1 MSSKSK
7 NINQYYINKLIS
19 SDEESVYG
27 RIYKFWWS
35 HFLTSIKQNGIDK
48 TLNTLDKCMTLG
60 NVDFLASATK
70 YASAQGFENNSGK
83 YVQVYNQ
90 YVKSN
95 TGKMFERFVGLA
107 LAYSLQKSE
116 SDYCI
121 LQFNAENIIHCHGL
135 KMKEFEV
142 KVVLGKKELPTHID
156 ADLIAFNPT
165 NITSEIFLIS
175 VKSTLKDRFHNVPF
189 WNLLRRAAVLSQ
201 FKTVKATN
209 TKLLEKV
216 KYVAICSDLAK
227 EQPDFASQA
236 GPRNMLCIDAA
247 LLDGAFVS
255 ASSAQ
260 GLGRDEGKI
269 GHDRLSA
276 FYPLSSFYR
285 LLL

>member
-1 MSSKSK
+1 MSAKSTT
-7 NINQYYINKLIS
+7 IS
-19 SDEESVYG
+19 QSYLDQLTSSSGESVYG

-35 HFLTSIKQNGIDK
+35 HFLMSIKQNGIDR

-60 NVDFLASATK
+60 NADFLASATK

-83 YVQVYNQ
+83 YIQVYNQ

-95 TGKMFERFVGLA
+95 TGKMFERFAGLA
-107 LAYSLQKSE
+107 LAYSLQQSK

-121 LQFNAENIIHCHGL
+121 LQFNAENVKQCHGL
-135 KMKEFEV
+135 NMKDFEV
-142 KVVLGKKELPTHID
+142 KVILGKKKLPTHID

-165 NITSEIFLIS
+165 SITSDIYLIS

-209 TKLLEKV
+209 KKLLENV
-216 KYVAICSDLAK
+216 KYIAICSDLAK
-227 EQPDFASQA
+227 EQPDFAGKS
-236 GPRNMLCIDAA
+236 GPRNMLCVDAA
-247 LLDGAFVS
+247 LLDGAFVT
-255 ASSAQ
+255 ASGAK
-260 GLGRDEGKI
+260 GLGSDKGKI
-269 GHDRLSA
+269 GNDRLSA

>member
-1 MSSKSK
+1 MSAKSK
-7 NINQYYINKLIS
+7 KINQFYINKLIT

-35 HFLTSIKQNGIDK
+35 HFLMSIEQNGIDK

-60 NVDFLASATK
+60 NADFLTSATK
-70 YASAQGFENNSGK
+70 YASTQGFENNSGK
-83 YVQVYNQ
+83 YIQVYNQ

-95 TGKMFERFVGLA
+95 TGKMFERFAGLA
-107 LAYSLQKSE
+107 LAYSLQKSQ

-121 LQFNAENIIHCHGL
+121 VQFNSENVSYCHGL
-135 KMKEFEV
+135 QIKDFEV
-142 KVVLGKKELPTHID
+142 EVVLGKKKLPTHID

-165 NITSEIFLIS
+165 NSDSDIFLIS

-201 FKTVKATN
+201 FKTVKASN
-209 TKLLEKV
+209 KKLLEKI
-216 KYVAICSDLAK
+216 KYIAICSDLAK

-236 GPRNMLCIDAA
+236 GPRNMLCVDAA

-255 ASSAQ
+255 ASNAQ
-260 GLGRDEGKI
+260 GLGRDKGKI
-269 GHDRLSA
+269 GQDRLSA
-276 FYPLSSFYR
+276 FYPLNSFYR

>member
-1 MSSKSK
+1 MSAKSK
-7 NINQYYINKLIS
+7 NINQNYLKLLTTSPI
-19 SDEESVYG
+19 ESVYG

-60 NVDFLASATK
+60 NTDFLASATK
-70 YASAQGFENNSGK
+70 YASAQGFTNNSGK
-83 YVQVYNQ
+83 YIQIYNQ

-95 TGKMFERFVGLA
+95 TGKMFERFAGLA

-116 SDYCI
+116 SNYCI
-121 LQFNAENIIHCHGL
+121 VQFNAENVTYCHGL
-135 KMKEFEV
+135 QIKDFEV
-142 KVVLGKKELPTHID
+142 KVVLGKKKLPTHID

-165 NITSEIFLIS
+165 NTDSDIFLIS

-189 WNLLRRAAVLSQ
+189 WNLLRRAAVLTQ
-201 FKTVKATN
+201 FKTVQASNK
-209 TKLLEKV
+209 KLLEKV
-216 KYVAICSDLAK
+216 KYIAICSDLAK
-227 EQPDFASQA
+227 EQPDFASQT

-255 ASSAQ
+255 ASNAH
-260 GLGRDEGKI
+260 GLGRDKGKF